1 MYDLIVIGGGPGGYT
16 AAARAASKG
25 VGRVLLIEKNALGGT
40 CLNEGCIPAKTLLHS
55 AKLWQSVKGASKYGV
70 VAEAV
75 EYKQDK
81 VIARKNKIV
90 RKLVAG
96 VKAKVTA
103 SGAEI
108 LLGEASVVAVE
119 NNLYTVQVGEEQ
131 FQTTKLILAQ
141 GGEVSIP
148 PIKGLDRVSYWTSR
162 EALSAK
168 ELPQDLT
175 VIGGG
180 VIGME
185 FAAYFCSVGVK
196 VNVVEMLPEIL
207 GGLDREISSQLR
219 EEYSKLG
226 VNFYLNAKVVEV
238 SPEGVTIEHEGETK
252 LLPASQLLLS
262 TGRRPQTKGLEVLG
276 LEMQGRGVKVNAKM
290 ETSAPGVYAIGD
302 LTGFSQLAH
311 TAIREAEVAVDNIL
325 GNEKEISYRAIPAV
339 VYCTPEV
346 AGVGYTEEQLQKENI
361 PYNKASLN
369 MTYAGRFV
377 VENEQGS
384 GLCKVLIGEKDE
396 ILGVHMLGNTSS
408 EIIVVAAVAI
418 DNGISAS
425 RLAEVIFP
433 HPTVAEIIKE
443 TINSEQK

>member
-1 MYDLIVIGGGPGGYT
+1 MWWRCSL
-16 AAARAASKG
+16 
-25 VGRVLLIEKNALGGT
+25 
-40 CLNEGCIPAKTLLHS
+40 
-55 AKLWQSVKGASKYGV
+55 KYW
-70 VAEAV
+70 E
-75 EYKQDK
+75 DW
-81 VIARKNKIV
+81 I
-90 RKLVAG
+90 
-96 VKAKVTA
+96 
-103 SGAEI
+103 
-108 LLGEASVVAVE
+108 
-119 NNLYTVQVGEEQ
+119 
-131 FQTTKLILAQ
+131 
-141 GGEVSIP
+141 
-148 PIKGLDRVSYWTSR
+148 
-162 EALSAK
+162 
-168 ELPQDLT
+168 
-175 VIGGG
+175 
-180 VIGME
+180 
-185 FAAYFCSVGVK
+185 
-196 VNVVEMLPEIL
+196 
-207 GGLDREISSQLR
+207 EISSQLR

-361 PYNKASLN
+361 PYTKASLN